1 MAALLA
7 LCGSCLPL
15 AAQQSERIDAPDA
28 PAPLSL
34 YQADNVGHADGLA
47 LLRSLALRNL
57 IDGRYYF
64 SGVSPFDQMGMGRLD
79 AFPYSRTVD
88 VQRYN
93 GSLRYQSGPPVRSG
107 DLSPNY
113 GYVGGEVGV
122 LYGRSSGKYGGDDF
136 QSYITGTAGNEHFQI
151 TAGASYEES
160 TMRFPRG
167 RR

>member
-1 MAALLA
+1 MAAILA
-7 LCGSCLPL
+7 LYGSCLPL
-15 AAQQSERIDAPDA
+15 AAQEPGRTDGPNV
-28 PAPLSL
+28 PASLSL
-34 YQADNVGHADGLA
+34 YQADNVGRVDGLA

-57 IDGRYYF
+57 MEGRYYF
-64 SGVSPFDQMGMGRLD
+64 SGVSPFDQMGTGRLD

-93 GSLRYQSGPPVRSG
+93 GSLRYQSGPPVRVG

-122 LYGRSSGKYGGDDF
+122 LYGRASGKYGGDDF